1 VLQIAPIGTGLA
13 TCTTGAALAFGGDV
27 ALGVIVAGVGV
38 AVVGS
43 GRQAAMTISGVG
55 IALVGGGLV
64 VRGGGSGALLATTII
79 GLGLAAVGT
88 GLALIVAGFRLL
100 RRRSVR

>member
-1 VLQIAPIGTGLA
+1 VLRIALIGTGLA

-27 ALGVIVAGVGV
+27 ALGVTVAGVGV

-43 GRQAAMTISGVG
+43 GSQAAMTIIGVG
-55 IALVGGGLV
+55 IALVGGGLA
-64 VRGGGSGALLATTII
+64 VRGGGALLAATII
-79 GLGLAAVGT
+79 GLGLAATGT
-88 GLALIVAGFRLL
+88 GLALTVAGFGLL